1 MLQRTVIGAPR
12 TVIGIEDCA
21 DYRAAQG
28 DAAWQIEQRKVME
41 AMLKVVK
48 RKIEDNTG
56 ASITFALLL
65 FLVCSMVSIVVVVA
79 GSAAA
84 GRMSQRA
91 ETDQRYYAVT
101 SAVELLCDDFKGKT
115 VTVEYVKEASATSVL
130 DSAISVTGV
139 KDADNIPLTVA
150 NYAILEDVSKKLV
163 SKIANGAGG
172 SGTADNTTLT
182 LSATGPQNS
191 SLNCTIQVFVKP
203 DGRVVFEVRNT
214 IETGETKPVY
224 TLQVVFDAN
233 ISTSSSQYM
242 KADGSGTKMEK
253 NTTTLVWSL
262 NSIKKGT
269 V

>member
-1 MLQRTVIGAPR
+1 MSGA
-12 TVIGIEDCA
+12 TTKL
-21 DYRAAQG
+21 AQG
-28 DAAWQIEQRKVME
+28 KSSKKVME

-101 SAVELLCDDFKGKT
+101 SAVELLCDDFKGNT
-115 VTVEYVKEASATSVL
+115 VTLEYVKEASASTVS

-139 KDADNIPLTVA
+139 KDAANSTLTVA

-172 SGTADNTTLT
+172 SGIADDTLT

-191 SLNCTIQVFVKP
+191 SLNCTINVFVKP

>member
-1 MLQRTVIGAPR
+1 MNAMKNKIKSQR
-12 TVIGIEDCA
+12 
-21 DYRAAQG
+21 
-28 DAAWQIEQRKVME
+28 
-41 AMLKVVK
+41 
-48 RKIEDNTG
+48 G

-115 VTVEYVKEASATSVL
+115 VTVEYDKAVSASTVP
-130 DSAISVTGV
+130 DSAISVTAM
-139 KDADNIPLTVA
+139 KDYDNSPLTVA

-163 SKIANGAGG
+163 SKIANKTGN
-172 SGTADNTTLT
+172 STTADNTLT
-182 LSATGPQNS
+182 LSATGPVNS
-191 SLNCTIQVFVKP
+191 ALNCTIKAYVKS
-203 DGRVVFEVRNT
+203 DGRVIFEVSNK

-224 TLQVVFDAN
+224 TLQAVFETN
-233 ISTSSSQYM
+233 ITKSSSQYTQ
-242 KADGSGTKMEK
+242 GGTTMEK
-253 NTTTLVWSL
+253 ATTILVWSL

>member
-1 MLQRTVIGAPR
+1 MNAMKNKIKSQR
-12 TVIGIEDCA
+12 
-21 DYRAAQG
+21 
-28 DAAWQIEQRKVME
+28 
-41 AMLKVVK
+41 
-48 RKIEDNTG
+48 G

-65 FLVCSMVSIVVVVA
+65 FLVCSVISIVVVIA

-115 VTVEYVKEASATSVL
+115 VTVEYDKAVSASTVP
-130 DSAISVTGV
+130 DSAISVTAM
-139 KDADNIPLTVA
+139 KDYDNSPLTVA

-172 SGTADNTTLT
+172 SGTADNTLT